1 MSPSIRRRLRLARR
15 GLWYALAI
23 GLVLMALGSAVVSQL
38 LPLAERHPELIA
50 RWLGERS
57 GRTVAFDRVETDWTR
72 RGPLLRLEGLR
83 LGEGA
88 DAIAIGDAEVLVS
101 QYAGLL
107 PGRSFTELRLRGLDL
122 TVERLADGT
131 WQVHGLPGQAETG
144 GDPFEALEGLG
155 ELQVI
160 GGRLHVV
167 APALE
172 IDAKLPRVDLRLR
185 VDGDR
190 VRAGLRAWMV
200 AGGAS
205 PGGAP
210 LTGVLELERESGDG
224 RGYARAD
231 ALDLGAWSPLLRV
244 AGVAAE
250 GGRGE
255 GEAWV
260 RLRGHRV
267 DRAIL
272 DATVDAPALRGAP
285 MADGSRPRLR
295 YDQLRA
301 RIRWQRVGEGW
312 RVDAPLLRFR
322 RGTSAGVLDGL
333 ALAGGARMAL
343 GASHLDAAPLFA
355 VAALSDRL
363 QPGVRRWL
371 LAARPVAT
379 LDDVL
384 VGTAPGGGLQARARI
399 SGAGFDPVGDAPGFH
414 GLAGAL
420 AGDADAVSFKLDPA
434 ANFRFEWP
442 DGFGVPHVAT
452 LSGTVTG
459 WREGDGWRV
468 ATDALRVRGDDVG
481 LDVRGGMWFQG
492 DGTRPWIDLAAD
504 VQPTRLAVARGF
516 WIHHMMPPATVQWLD
531 AALQGGRL
539 EGAHA
544 LVSGDLDD
552 WPFRE
557 EQHAGRFQVD
567 ARIADATLKFQPD
580 WPAIEHVDADLV
592 FLADGFHVD
601 GKGVLAGVGIR
612 DLQAGIEHFGHA
624 VLEVAAQGGGDASK
638 LLGLLRA
645 SPLHDSHGEIL
656 DNLRASGLASV
667 GFGMEL
673 PLHAGAPAPDIRGTL
688 TLAGAKLAERRWDL
702 AFDNVR
708 GRATYGSD
716 GFRAERLSVRHEGRP
731 ATLSLRAGNDTRDR
745 SQVFEAELRADLA
758 ADRLLRR
765 VDALDWLVPRV
776 EGRSNWTARLSV
788 PRDAGA
794 TGSARLRLQ
803 SDLVGTALTLPAP
816 LDKPAGVALATT
828 IDATLP
834 AEAGDVTVA
843 LGERAAVRARGNGN
857 ATGVRVVLGSA
868 SVAQAPPATGLVIG
882 GRTGALDALG
892 WIGIARAA
900 TAGDAPAR
908 GGARAPAINTAAAP
922 SFPLHGI
929 DVTAAQLHLFG
940 ASFPGTRVR
949 VEDAGGALVARLD
962 GTGIAGQVRVPDVAG
977 ATVSGRFDRVRWPLP
992 APGSAAGT
1000 ASDASSDIDPATLPP
1015 FALDIGELAVGDAVL
1030 GNAVLRTRPVPAGL
1044 RIVQLQARSPTQRID
1059 VQGEWLGSGTLA
1071 RSRVGVVVQS
1081 EDFGALLD
1089 GLGYGGQLEGGSGRA
1104 TLDAT
1109 WPGSPAGF
1117 SLLALDGTLELDARD
1132 GQLTEIE
1139 PGAGRVL
1146 GLLGIAQL
1154 PRRLTLDFSDFFE
1167 RGFAFDRIHGKV
1179 RIAGASAASEG
1190 ITIAGPAAEIG
1201 IRGSADLRAQ
1211 TFDQVIEVV
1220 PRTGNLLTA
1229 VGAIAA
1235 GPMGAAIGA
1244 AANAVLRKPLGELAA
1259 KTYRV
1264 RGPWKDPTVEVVG
1277 RGPPE
1282 ATAVV
1287 APPPSG

>member
-1 MSPSIRRRLRLARR
+1 MSPSVRRRLRLARR
-15 GLWYALAI
+15 GLWYVLAI
-23 GLVLMALGSAVVSQL
+23 GLVVMALGSAVFSQL

-122 TVERLADGT
+122 TVERRADGT
-131 WQVHGLPGQAETG
+131 WQVRGLPGQAQSG
-144 GDPFEALEGLG
+144 GDPFDALEGLG

-167 APALE
+167 APALD
-172 IDAKLPRVDLRLR
+172 IDAQLPRVDLRLR

-190 VRAGLRAWMV
+190 VRAGLHAWM
-200 AGGAS
+200 AD
-205 PGGAP
+205 GGAP
-210 LTGVLELERESGDG
+210 LTGALELDRERGDG

-244 AGVAAE
+244 AGVSAV
-250 GGRGE
+250 GGRGQ

-267 DRAIL
+267 ERAIL
-272 DATVDAPALRGAP
+272 DATVDGLALRGAP
-285 MADGSRPRLR
+285 LANGSRPRLR
-295 YDQLRA
+295 YDEVRA
-301 RIRWQRVGEGW
+301 RARWQRAGEDW
-312 RVDAPLLRFR
+312 RVDAPLLRFG
-322 RGTSAGVLDGL
+322 RGTSARVLDGL
-333 ALAGGARMAL
+333 AFAGGTRIAL

-371 LAARPVAT
+371 LAARPAAT

-384 VGTAPGGGLQARARI
+384 VGTAADGAWQARARI
-399 SGAGFDPVGDAPGFH
+399 SAAGFDPVGDAPGFH
-414 GLAGAL
+414 GLAGTL
-420 AGDADAVSFKLDPA
+420 EGDADAVSLALDPRA
-434 ANFRFEWP
+434 GFRFEWP
-442 DGFGVPHVAT
+442 SGFGVPHTAR
-452 LSGTVTG
+452 LAGTVTG

-468 ATDALRVRGDDVG
+468 ATDALRVRGDGIG

-504 VQPTRLAVARGF
+504 VQPTRIAVAHGF
-516 WIHHMMPPATVQWLD
+516 WIHHMMPPATVRWLD

-567 ARIADATLKFQPD
+567 ARIAGATLKFQPG
-580 WPAIEHVDADLV
+580 WPAIEHVDADLS

-612 DLQAGIEHFGHA
+612 HLDAGIDHFGHA

-638 LLGLLRA
+638 LLDLLRN
-645 SPLHDSHGEIL
+645 SPLHASHGEIL

-667 GFGMEL
+667 TFGMEL
-673 PLHAGAPAPDIRGTL
+673 PLHAGAPAADISGTVA
-688 TLAGAKLAERRWDL
+688 LAGAKLAERRWDL
-702 AFDNVR
+702 ALDNVR
-708 GRATYGSD
+708 GRATYGSG

-731 ATLSLRAGNDTRDR
+731 GTLSLRAGDDTRDR
-745 SQVFEAELRADLA
+745 AQVFEAELRADLA

-765 VDALDWLVPRV
+765 VDALDWLLPQVK
-776 EGRSNWTARLSV
+776 GRSDWTARLSV
-788 PRDAGA
+788 PRDTASA
-794 TGSARLRLQ
+794 GSARLRLQ

-834 AEAGDVTVA
+834 ADAGDVTVA

-857 ATGVRVVLGSA
+857 TTGVRVVLGSG
-868 SVAQAPPATGLVIG
+868 SVMQAPPATGLAIG
-882 GRTGALDALG
+882 GHAGALDALG

-900 TAGDAPAR
+900 TADDATPRSDGSSRPPA
-908 GGARAPAINTAAAP
+908 GSAAST
-922 SFPLHGI
+922 SFPLRGI
-929 DVTAAQLHLFG
+929 DVTAAHLHLFG

-949 VEDAGGALVARLD
+949 VEEGGGALVARLD
-962 GTGIAGQVRVPDVAG
+962 GEGIAGQVRVPDVSG
-977 ATVSGRFDRVRWPLP
+977 ATVSGRFEQVRWPLP
-992 APGSAAGT
+992 APGSAPGT
-1000 ASDASSDIDPATLPP
+1000 GGDASSDIDPATLPP
-1015 FALDIGELAVGDAVL
+1015 FAFDIGELAVGDAVL

-1044 RIVQLQARSPTQRID
+1044 RIVQLQTRSPSQRID
-1059 VQGEWLGSGTLA
+1059 VQGEWLGSGTRA

-1081 EDFGALLD
+1081 EDFGALLG

-1117 SLLALDGTLELDARD
+1117 SLLALDGTLELDASD

-1146 GLLGIAQL
+1146 GLLSIAQL

-1179 RIAGASAASEG
+1179 RIAGASASSEG

-1229 VGAIAA
+1229 VGAIAG

-1277 RGPPE
+1277 RGPPQ
-1282 ATAVV
+1282 ATAGVTP
-1287 APPPSG
+1287 APPG